1 MMITE
6 AGNESARMARFRD
19 HCMDPVFGYHPTVI
33 VGVDCIRIH
42 TDEYV

>member
-1 MMITE
+1 MNRQGRSGSGIVVWI
-6 AGNESARMARFRD
+6 
-19 HCMDPVFGYHPTVI
+19 PVFGYHPTVI